1 MVAVFCV
8 VAVGAGGTG
17 AVVVCVAVA
26 GGTGTGGGFINMANQ
41 NEGNETLVTVQANVR
56 YLNGV
61 ETIKGG
67 AETATGKASIR
78 IAYRTNV
85 TTAMRAYLGS
95 TEFRITAV
103 LPDEV
108 NKMHTDLTVEVI
120 A

>member
-1 MVAVFCV
+1 MDSRSRNRRV
-8 VAVGAGGTG
+8 VIKQL
-17 AVVVCVAVA
+17 VA
-26 GGTGTGGGFINMANQ
+26 GQDDIGQPTQ
-41 NEGNETLVTVQANVR
+41 VWETLVTVQANVR

-103 LPDEV
+103 LPDEA
-108 NKMHTDLTVEVI
+108 NKMHTDLTCEVI

>member
-1 MVAVFCV
+1 MDSRSRNRRVAIKQL
-8 VAVGAGGTG
+8 
-17 AVVVCVAVA
+17 VA
-26 GGTGTGGGFINMANQ
+26 GQDDIGQPTQ
-41 NEGNETLVTVQANVR
+41 VWETLVTVQANVR

>member
-1 MVAVFCV
+1 MDSRSRNRRVAIKQL
-8 VAVGAGGTG
+8 
-17 AVVVCVAVA
+17 VA
-26 GGTGTGGGFINMANQ
+26 GQDDIGQPTQ
-41 NEGNETLVTVQANVR
+41 VWETLVTVQANVR

-108 NKMHTDLTVEVI
+108 NKMHTDLTCEVI

>member
-1 MVAVFCV
+1 MDSRSRNRRV
-8 VAVGAGGTG
+8 VIKQL
-17 AVVVCVAVA
+17 VA
-26 GGTGTGGGFINMANQ
+26 GQDDIGQPTQ
-41 NEGNETLVTVQANVR
+41 VWETLVTVQANVR

>member
-1 MVAVFCV
+1 MDSRSRNRRV
-8 VAVGAGGTG
+8 VIKQL
-17 AVVVCVAVA
+17 VA
-26 GGTGTGGGFINMANQ
+26 GQDDIGQPTQ
-41 NEGNETLVTVQANVR
+41 VWETLVTVQANVR

-108 NKMHTDLTVEVI
+108 RKMHTDLSCEVI